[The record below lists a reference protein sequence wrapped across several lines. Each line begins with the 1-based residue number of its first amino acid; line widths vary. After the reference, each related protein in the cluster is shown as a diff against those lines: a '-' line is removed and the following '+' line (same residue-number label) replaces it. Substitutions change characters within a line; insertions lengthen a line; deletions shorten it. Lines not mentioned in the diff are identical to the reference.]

1 MNQQTTTGRAR
12 QMALATFVTA
22 SVAFATTAGAAPN
35 YNFNGQIRLDTVFST
50 TDRENM
56 VNQRGNIYNG
66 VPVERTP
73 PAASGLMPD
82 VVARDTPRGSND
94 FNVQQLRTELDL
106 GVTFSHQ
113 WRIVTKLRGIY
124 EVGDYSSFDPASIN
138 SNAAG
143 FNYGKPNYFE
153 YDDFESGGSQNP
165 LEIAGRNYMVDLPSL
180 YVDYQ
185 SGPLN
190 IRAGNQQIAW
200 GQALFFRVLDVP
212 NGLDLRRH
220 LFLDYAPEEYADERI
235 SALGIRAIY
244 QLSRHWEMDS
254 FAQKFQPT
262 IYPNANTPYNA
273 IASQFTIHDRYSDF
287 DNKLNYGLRMRG
299 SAGDIGLQFIAAQ
312 RYNPEGVFRW
322 TESGV
327 NRDIPG
333 LDGSGALMAATPLEV
348 DPSGVW
354 SGEEWFAY
362 AGNARLDGVE
372 GLNAMVAEFEAAQ
385 MLGGYQVETVDQAKE
400 QLDLFFQLAGGA
412 LLGQSS
418 GGLRGHLAR
427 EYHRETILGGGISYV
442 FQGAPG
448 SFTDQLILNV
458 ETTYTP
464 KRRFTNP
471 SLSRNYI
478 EQNEWVAAFVLEKYQ
493 RFSADFPASYLVF
506 QGIHKSRSDL
516 YGRHLDG
523 NRGDAGAQAEGS
535 DGGFNALLFAVQQAF
550 PYLVWR
556 ADLSVLYDLSGGLF
570 VQPALRWRPGGSIR
584 VETYFNYVD
593 GSLGS
598 RPNDNIMQ
606 TIRYANELGLRVGY
620 EF

>member
-1 MNQQTTTGRAR
+1 MNCQTRCR
-12 QMALATFVTA
+12 ALAFAALVPVVVAATA
-22 SVAFATTAGAAPN
+22 VNAAPD
-35 YNFNGQIRLDTVFST
+35 YTFSGQVRLDTVFST

-66 VPVERTP
+66 VPVTRTP
-73 PAASGLMPD
+73 PAGSGLVPD
-82 VVARDTPRGSND
+82 VVMRNGQPADND
-94 FNVQQLRTELDL
+94 FNVQQLRSELDM
-106 GVTFSHQ
+106 GINFSAD
-113 WRIVTKLRGIY
+113 WRIIAKLRAVYDLGK
-124 EVGDYSSFDPASIN
+124 YSNFDPAAVDSQ
-138 SNAAG
+138 AAG
-143 FNYGKPNYFE
+143 FNYGKPNFFE
-153 YDDFESGGSQNP
+153 YDDFEKGGSQNP
-165 LEIAGRNYMVDLPSL
+165 LEIAGRNYMVDLPAL

-235 SALGIRAIY
+235 SALGVRAMY
-244 QLSRHWEMDS
+244 QLSPAWEMDS
-254 FAQKFQPT
+254 FVQKFQPT

-273 IASQFTIHDRYSDF
+273 IASQFTVQDQYRDVR
-287 DNKLNYGLRMRG
+287 NKLNYGVRLRG
-299 SAGDIGLQFIAAQ
+299 SAGDVGLQFIAAQ
-312 RYNPEGVFRW
+312 RYNPDGVFRW

-333 LDGSGALMAATPLEV
+333 MDGTGALLAMTPLEV
-348 DPSGVW
+348 DPTGVW

-372 GLNAMVAEFEAAQ
+372 GLNSMIREFEAAQ
-385 MLGGYQVETVDQAKE
+385 MLGGYEVENVEQAKE

-412 LLGQSS
+412 MLGQSS

-427 EYHRETILGGGISYV
+427 EYFRETILGGGMSYI

-448 SFTDQLILNV
+448 SITDQLILNI

-478 EQNEWVAAFVLEKYQ
+478 EENEWVAAFVLEKYQ
-493 RFSADFPASYLVF
+493 RFSIDFPATYLVF
-506 QGIHKSRSDL
+506 QGLHKTRSDL

-523 NRGDAGAQAEGS
+523 NRGDAGQRPQGS
-535 DGGFNALLFAVQQAF
+535 SGGFNALVFAAQQPF
-550 PYLVWR
+550 PNLIWR
-556 ADLSVLYDLSGGLF
+556 ADLSVLYDLSGGVF
-570 VQPALRWRPGGSIR
+570 VQPALRWQPRGHIR

-598 RPNDNIMQ
+598 QPNDNIMQ
-606 TIRYANELGLRVGY
+606 TIRYANELGLRMGY
-620 EF
+620 QF